1 MNHAC
6 CRPSISPARALAIGL
21 PDADVCALYGLTQEQ
36 LDELVVAGDARK
48 AKSEAEPD
56 RPKPGCLMTK
66 VLERPDL
73 AGWAFQT
80 IMRRK

>member
-1 MNHAC
+1 MNPAC

-56 RPKPGCLMTK
+56 RPRQGCLMTR